1 MSIEEIKKDIL
12 IEANSFYDITTLKNK
27 SVFEFNKYQ
36 LIAIIVNCAFS
47 LELYF
52 KYIYLCIYNELY
64 KGKNKGNNGH
74 NLLDIYNIIK
84 HYGLENFIEKYFKK
98 EEIEKILEQMSSAF
112 VDWRY
117 AYEGKKQLIVNYIL
131 LKDFIAYISEYANNV
146 EKNKYER

>member
-84 HYGLENFIEKYFKK
+84 HYGLENFIEKYFKN
-98 EEIEKILEQMSSAF
+98 EEIEKILEQMSSVQAS
-112 VDWRY
+112 
-117 AYEGKKQLIVNYIL
+117 ACP
-131 LKDFIAYISEYANNV
+131 
-146 EKNKYER
+146 

>member
-52 KYIYLCIYNELY
+52 KYIYLCTY
-64 KGKNKGNNGH
+64 
-74 NLLDIYNIIK
+74 
-84 HYGLENFIEKYFKK
+84 
-98 EEIEKILEQMSSAF
+98 
-112 VDWRY
+112 
-117 AYEGKKQLIVNYIL
+117 YEGRKQLIVNYTL

-146 EKNKYER
+146 

>member
-74 NLLDIYNIIK
+74 IT
-84 HYGLENFIEKYFKK
+84 F
-98 EEIEKILEQMSSAF
+98 
-112 VDWRY
+112 
-117 AYEGKKQLIVNYIL
+117 
-131 LKDFIAYISEYANNV
+131 
-146 EKNKYER
+146 

>member
-1 MSIEEIKKDIL
+1 MCFIK
-12 IEANSFYDITTLKNK
+12 
-27 SVFEFNKYQ
+27 V
-36 LIAIIVNCAFS
+36 
-47 LELYF
+47 
-52 KYIYLCIYNELY
+52 
-64 KGKNKGNNGH
+64 KNKGNNGH

-84 HYGLENFIEKYFKK
+84 CYGLENFIKKYFKK

-117 AYEGKKQLIVNYIL
+117 AYEGRKQLIVNYIL